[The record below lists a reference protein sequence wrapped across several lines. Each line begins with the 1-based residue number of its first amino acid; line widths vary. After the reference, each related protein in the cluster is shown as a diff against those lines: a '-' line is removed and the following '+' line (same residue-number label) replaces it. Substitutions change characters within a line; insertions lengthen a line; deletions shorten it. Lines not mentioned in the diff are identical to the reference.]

1 MSKQEVNIKWLSYCY
16 DLPVLCSA
24 VDSRYAHLQYLKQTE
39 QREIEHEELINQ
51 MESLAW
57 DRWREGTD
65 STKCTEADGPPTK
78 RSKSCKK
85 DSTMQFLLG
94 TLWKKQSINTST
106 DELDHFMK
114 MPALDPDSNVL
125 EWWKTNA
132 ERLPTLSRV
141 AGQLLCIPG
150 TPVPSERI
158 NSTSGNIVT

>member
-1 MSKQEVNIKWLSYCY
+1 MRSSLTKWNLLHETDGEKVQTQQSVQRLM
-16 DLPVLCSA
+16 DHQLRGVRAVRKTALCSFSWA
-24 VDSRYAHLQYLKQTE
+24 LSET
-39 QREIEHEELINQ
+39 
-51 MESLAW
+51 
-57 DRWREGTD
+57 
-65 STKCTEADGPPTK
+65 
-78 RSKSCKK
+78 
-85 DSTMQFLLG
+85 
-94 TLWKKQSINTST
+94 INTST

-114 MPALDPDSNVL
+114 LPALDPDSNVL